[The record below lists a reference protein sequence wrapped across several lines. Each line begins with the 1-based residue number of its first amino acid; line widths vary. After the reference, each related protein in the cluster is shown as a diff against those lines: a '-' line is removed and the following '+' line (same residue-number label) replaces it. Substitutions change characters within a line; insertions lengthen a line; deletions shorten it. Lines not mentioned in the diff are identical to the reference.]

1 MRGYSSAAIA
11 GLLAMVGAASLG
23 DLCTVSAIQ
32 EALPA
37 NGTLLGID
45 LIPSSVTAN
54 VVKNATAGSDMG
66 SGNSDS
72 TKTYDYCNVT
82 VQYTHTGRSD
92 AVSLWYFLPSPD
104 DFQNRYLGIGGGGY
118 SISMGSGGLSAG
130 LAYGAVAGTTNGGF
144 GDGFS
149 TSADEVNLL
158 GNGTINYEAV
168 HMFGYKALGEA
179 TVVGKALSRGFYSLA
194 TDSKIFT
201 YFSGCS
207 DGGREAWSQIQRWGE
222 VYDGVVAGAPAF
234 RYSHQQVG
242 HLTSNV
248 VEHTLKYYPPPCEL
262 EKIVNLTIAACDPL
276 DGRTDGVVSRSDL
289 CKLKFDIKSTV
300 GTPYYCAAENHY
312 NPGLGFSKR
321 HSKRQSAPAGSG
333 TSYQPAQ
340 NGTISAKGVE
350 VAQTILDGLKD
361 LQGRQAYVSAQPSS
375 DFADAQTEYDNATS
389 SWTLSIAST
398 GGEFVKRFIMLEDG
412 DNIDSLD
419 GVTYDTM
426 VEWMTK
432 AMVMYSDSL
441 QTTLPDLTV
450 FSSHGGKVI
459 HYHGESDS
467 SIPAASS
474 VHYYDSVRS
483 VMYPNLPYHESVDA
497 LSDWYRFFLVPGAGH
512 CGTSQ
517 SQPGPWP
524 DNLQSVINW
533 VENDVAPDTVPATVA
548 SGPLEGE
555 SQPLCAWPLRPYWS
569 NNGNAVKCEYDQASI
584 DSWTYS
590 FDAFKLPIY

>member
-1 MRGYSSAAIA
+1 MRGYSRAAIA
-11 GLLAMVGAASLG
+11 AIVAKAGAASLD
-23 DLCTVSAIQ
+23 DLCTVSSIQ
-32 EALPA
+32 EVLPA

-54 VVKNATAGSDMG
+54 VVNNATAGSDMG
-66 SGNSDS
+66 SANSDS
-72 TKTYDYCNVT
+72 TKTYDYCN
-82 VQYTHTGRSD
+82 D
-92 AVSLWYFLPSPD
+92 
-104 DFQNRYLGIGGGGY
+104 RYLGVGGGGY

-130 LAYGAVAGTTNGGF
+130 LAYGAVTGTTNGGF

-158 GNGTINYEAV
+158 GNGTINYEVV

-179 TVVGKALSRGFYSLA
+179 TVVGKALARGFYSLA
-194 TDSKIFT
+194 NDSKIFT

-222 VYDGVVAGAPAF
+222 EYDGVVAGAPAF

-312 NPGLGFSKR
+312 SPGLGFGKR
-321 HSKRQSAPAGSG
+321 HSKRQSGPPGSG

-340 NGTISAKGVE
+340 NGTITAKGAE

-375 DFADAQTEYDNATS
+375 DFADAQTGYDNATS

-432 AMVMYSDSL
+432 ALVMYSDSL
-441 QTTLPDLTV
+441 QTTLPDVTV

-483 VMYPNLPYHESVDA
+483 IMYPNLSYKESIDA

-512 CGTSQ
+512 CSTSQ

-524 DNLQSVINW
+524 DNALQSVIDW
-533 VENDVAPDTVPATVA
+533 VENDVAPATLPATVA

-555 SQPLCAWPLRPYWS
+555 SQPLCAWPHRPYWPDNS
-569 NNGNAVKCEYDQASI
+569 TTVKCEYDQASI
-584 DSWTYS
+584 DSWTYT